1 MQGQSF
7 VQIRVNGVSTL
18 REVIRKDMTMTLRTG
33 STVNDLVNILQ
44 EEFGSKYKEITGE
57 NLRNV
62 IERLFTVTING
73 KLPTPIRNFD
83 RVLHDGD
90 EIVFFQWTGA

>member
-1 MQGQSF
+1 LQGQSF

>member
-1 MQGQSF
+1 
-7 VQIRVNGVSTL
+7 
-18 REVIRKDMTMTLRTG
+18 MTMTLRTG